1 MGPRTDGVVKYL
13 LFGHFLVKWTTGIME
28 TTTECS
34 GSTLKWVGVQFV
46 PSCSSCA
53 IVGPSIM
60 GEILIATGAQIDF
73 IIIFSFSESS
83 SGE

>member
-13 LFGHFLVKWTTGIME
+13 LFGHFLVKWTTGIMD
-28 TTTECS
+28 TPTECF

-46 PSCSSCA
+46 PSCSSRG
-53 IVGPSIM
+53 IVGSSVM

-73 IIIFSFSESS
+73 IIIFSFTESS